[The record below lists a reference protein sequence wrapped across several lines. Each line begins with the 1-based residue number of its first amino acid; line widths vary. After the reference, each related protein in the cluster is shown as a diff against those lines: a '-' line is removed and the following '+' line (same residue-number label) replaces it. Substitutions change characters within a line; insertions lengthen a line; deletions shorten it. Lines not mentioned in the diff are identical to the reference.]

1 MTIYKSTTSNIL
13 SAASGSGTGKYKAV
27 GVNEYQEVS
36 TDELEAFT
44 FMGMKDTLK
53 SKSQVG
59 AVNGLIT
66 QNITGNRTADRNG
79 SPYQSYTLSSGST
92 YEAESAMSTET
103 KETEAAITSVTSVL
117 GMDTSS
123 SQGAQQLSTK
133 YTNGSG
139 RLADFTFI
147 DGSDDE
153 ARRAYMQLQGE
164 TASMA
169 EVLAGED
176 KTLLQSVYNHLIN
189 KYTSVVILSLQEN
202 MQEKQHIMATVGD
215 SFAATFS
222 GQEPQVVAISGYL
235 PFDGSADTSW
245 FLAFVNAYKYF
256 MRASR
261 LAKYRCYL
269 NLVFPDFSSYKCYPI
284 SFTATLSSEQ
294 DMVVP
299 FSMNAIVMQHP
310 INKAYGYSSS
320 ITKPTSTVEEVAEA
334 NSTATKTSEIQN
346 EVTKDPKE
354 IGKLS
359 QKKSF
364 VQNVQEGINSVLNS
378 KTMQSINKTLA
389 TTNQVVGAINV
400 ITGKS
405 YGKRYFSGKIG
416 RGSYD

>member
-1 MTIYKSTTSNIL
+1 MTTYKSNTNNIV
-13 SAASGSGTGKYKAV
+13 SATSGSGTGKYKAV

-36 TDELEAFT
+36 NDEAEYFT
-44 FMGMKDTLK
+44 WMGMNSTLK
-53 SKSQVG
+53 SKSQVE
-59 AVNGLIT
+59 ATNALIT

-79 SPYQSYTLSSGST
+79 SPYQSYTLNSSTTSEAAST
-92 YEAESAMSTET
+92 MSSVT
-103 KETEAAITSVTSVL
+103 KEAEAAINSVTDML
-117 GMDTSS
+117 GLDSAS
-123 SQGAQQLSTK
+123 SQGAIELSTK
-133 YTNGSG
+133 YSNGTG
-139 RLADFTFI
+139 RLADFTFT
-147 DGSDDE
+147 DGSDDD

-164 TASMA
+164 TSGMA
-169 EVLAGED
+169 EILAGED
-176 KTLLQSVYNHLIN
+176 KTALQAVYNHLIN
-189 KYTSVVILSLQEN
+189 GYTSVVILSLQEN
-202 MQEKQHIMATVGD
+202 MQEKQHIMPTVGD
-215 SFAATFS
+215 SFAATFA
-222 GQEPQVVAISGYL
+222 GQEPQVVSISGYL

-256 MRASR
+256 IRASR

-284 SFTATLSSEQ
+284 SFTATMSSEQ
-294 DMVVP
+294 DTVIP
-299 FSMNAIVMQHP
+299 FTMGAVVMQHP

-320 ITKPTSTVEEVAEA
+320 ITTPTSTVEQVADAE
-334 NSTATKTSEIQN
+334 SISTKTSEIQS

-354 IGKLS
+354 VGKLS

-389 TTNQVVGAINV
+389 TTNQVVGAIDV